1 MVQSD
6 TILSILPVVCSGKLS
21 LAWFISNAKVIY
33 HCNSQFWQCLYY
45 YLKSIYALKTL
56 VYKNIPFAYFSAS
69 IKPILQ
75 LGIVLDISTWNL
87 HLDKTHKM
95 ASLVP

>member
-1 MVQSD
+1 MLKLTLQF
-6 TILSILPVVCSGKLS
+6 SILTVLF
-21 LAWFISNAKVIY
+21 LI
-33 HCNSQFWQCLYY
+33 LYY

>member
-1 MVQSD
+1 M
-6 TILSILPVVCSGKLS
+6 LKLS
-21 LAWFISNAKVIY
+21 LQFSILTIILKVY
-33 HCNSQFWQCLYY
+33 V
-45 YLKSIYALKTL
+45 YALKTL

-69 IKPILQ
+69 IKPILR
-75 LGIVLDISTWNL
+75 LGIVLDTSTWNL